1 MMQKRSWVVLFCFVL
16 FAGVFSCNTGNNNP
30 PQPNNT
36 VQIKDNFFD
45 PPSLTVAVGRQIVWR
60 HVGNVTHTVTSGS
73 PTVQPGVLFDSGPLN
88 NGGGF
93 AFTFSA
99 PGSYQY
105 FCRQHGVNMTGLIT
119 VQ

>member
-1 MMQKRSWVVLFCFVL
+1 MMQKRSLVILFCLVIA
-16 FAGVFSCNTGNNNP
+16 AGVFSCNNDNNNNP
-30 PQPNNT
+30 PPNNT

-45 PPSLTVAVGRQIVWR
+45 PPNLTIAVGRQVVWR
-60 HVGNVTHTVTSGS
+60 QVGTNQHTVTSGS
-73 PTVQPGVLFDSGPLN
+73 PTVQPGQLFDSGPLN

-99 PGSYQY
+99 PGSFPY
-105 FCRQHGVNMTGLIT
+105 FCRVHGINMTGLIT